1 MNRQFDELLQV
12 RAILH
17 GVSSIFR
24 LMTQG
29 DQEADPVDGLQLST
43 DAEQRI
49 NAMIETTQTGGA

>member
-1 MNRQFDELLQV
+1 MNKQLEELLQV
-12 RAILH
+12 RAMLH

-29 DQEADPVDGLQLST
+29 DQEADAVDGLQLAT
-43 DAEQRI
+43 DAGQRI